1 MAKALKVEDELI
13 VEKVSLLCFKN
24 EVEIMIIGGVF
35 FFDIKQNF
43 RNALSKKLSSLG
55 IVGRDL

>member
-35 FFDIKQNF
+35 FSILNKILEM
-43 RNALSKKLSSLG
+43 R
-55 IVGRDL
+55 